1 MVRRVGSTKPNAGS
15 AKPSRRV
22 LTYDDVLVG
31 ARTHFLRH
39 GTITL
44 DDLAKELAVSR
55 ATMYRLI
62 HGRDELLGDVL
73 WQLGEP
79 LLRDA
84 IAKRG
89 TASVDAILEI
99 SLDFYRAMSQAAA
112 FRRFLADEPG
122 AAVRVLFTP
131 AGGVHARAVKV
142 QKEIFEQA
150 TADGLELAD
159 DLDGLAYLYVRIIES
174 LLYADL
180 LSGRESD
187 LALIERAARAVLAVR

>member
-1 MVRRVGSTKPNAGS
+1 MVPRVRSTKPNTGS
-15 AKPSRRV
+15 AKRSRRV

-44 DDLAKELAVSR
+44 DNLAKELAVSR
-55 ATMYRLI
+55 ATLYRLI
-62 HGRDELLGDVL
+62 TGRDELLGDVL

-79 LLRDA
+79 ILRNA
-84 IAKRG
+84 ITTRG

-99 SLDFYRAMSQAAA
+99 SLDFYRAMSQAIP
-112 FRRFLADEPG
+112 FRRFLANEPG
-122 AAVRVLFTP
+122 TAVRVLFTP
-131 AGGVHARAVKV
+131 AGRVHARAATV

-150 TADGLELAD
+150 KANGLDLAD

-187 LALIERAARAVLAVR
+187 LALIERAARAILAVR